1 MLLGLRVLKGFLKR
15 APGRRLAAVGLET
28 VITII
33 IIVAIMII
41 LLMIIM
47 IIYFAS
53 SCRGVLLG
61 MPGFDFEGA
70 TGSVLL
76 S

>member
-1 MLLGLRVLKGFLKR
+1 MLKGFLKR

-47 IIYFAS
+47 IIILHQVVGGFAWNAW
-53 SCRGVLLG
+53 L
-61 MPGFDFEGA
+61 
-70 TGSVLL
+70 
-76 S
+76 